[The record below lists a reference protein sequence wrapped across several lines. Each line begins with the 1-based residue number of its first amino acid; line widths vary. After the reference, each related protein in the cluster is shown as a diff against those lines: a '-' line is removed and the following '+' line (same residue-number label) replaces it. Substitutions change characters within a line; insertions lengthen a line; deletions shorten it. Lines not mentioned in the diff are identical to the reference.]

1 VKEQGNIPLLVAGII
16 GSIKLLADT
25 LGYQIITDDQV
36 NAIANGVS
44 AVVTILAVLLNNR
57 QAKQQ

>member
-1 VKEQGNIPLLVAGII
+1 MKEQGNIPLLVAGII
-16 GSIKLLADT
+16 GSIKLLVDT

-36 NAIANGVS
+36 NAIGNGVS